1 MNPAQL
7 KQENNP
13 LVSIIIPAYNIA
25 EYIAETLDSV
35 FTQTF
40 TNYEVI
46 VINDGSPD
54 TIEFE
59 RALEKYRD
67 KIVYL
72 KQENKG
78 VGPARNTGIEHSKA
92 DLLAFLDGDD
102 IWLPTFLES
111 QVKLLQTN
119 NYDLVYCDAYLF
131 GDKYLG
137 TKTYMNGGSPSQG
150 EANFENLLL
159 YKCCVFMSGTIAKK
173 QTVSDVGMFNPKDIR
188 SQDFDLWLR
197 MAHAGAKIGYQRN
210 VLAKYRVRSNS
221 ISGNNIQRVQRE
233 IDVFNRIANTLDL
246 NENQQKIIDFQLE
259 QLAAEMEFQR
269 GKAFVIKEDF
279 AAAIKSFET
288 ANSYKHSKKLKLI
301 TLMLK
306 FSPRLLLKIYKSLRT
321 DEMPYMSK

>member
-1 MNPAQL
+1 MNPEHL

-13 LVSIIIPAYNIA
+13 LVGIIIPAYNIA

-35 FTQTF
+35 FAQTF

-59 RALEKYRD
+59 QALEKYRD

-78 VGPARNTGIEHSKA
+78 VGPARNTGIKHSKA

-102 IWLPTFLES
+102 IWLPNFLES
-111 QVKLLQTN
+111 QIKFLQTN

-137 TKTYMNGGSPSQG
+137 TKTYMNGGSPSEG

-173 QTVSDVGMFNPKDIR
+173 QTVIDVGMFNPKDIR
-188 SQDFDLWLR
+188 AQDFDLWLR
-197 MAHAGAKIGYQRN
+197 MAHAGAKIGYQRD

-221 ISGNNIQRVQRE
+221 VSGNNIQRVQRE
-233 IDVFNRIANTLDL
+233 IDVFNRIANTLKL
-246 NENQQKIIDFQLE
+246 TENQQKIIDFQLT

-288 ANSYKHSKKLKLI
+288 ANDYKHSKKLKII
-301 TLMLK
+301 TTLLK
-306 FSPRLLLKIYKSLRT
+306 ISPRLLLKVYKSLRA
-321 DEMPYMSK
+321 DEMRYLPK

>member
-1 MNPAQL
+1 MSPAQL

-13 LVSIIIPAYNIA
+13 LVSVIIPAYNIA

-40 TNYEVI
+40 VNYEVI

-59 RALEKYRD
+59 RVLEKYRD
-67 KIVYL
+67 RIIYL

-78 VGPARNTGIEHSKA
+78 VGPARNLGIEYSKA
-92 DLLAFLDGDD
+92 ELLAFLDGDD
-102 IWLPTFLES
+102 IWLPMFLES
-111 QVKLLQTN
+111 QVQFLQTN

-137 TKTYMNGGSPSQG
+137 TKTYMNGGSPSEG
-150 EANFENLLL
+150 EANFESLLL
-159 YKCCVFMSGTIAKK
+159 YKCCVMMSATIAKK
-173 QTVSDVGMFNPKDIR
+173 QSVVDVGMFNPEDIR
-188 SQDFDLWLR
+188 AQDFDLWLR
-197 MAHAGAKIGYQRN
+197 MAHAGAKIGYQRD

-221 ISGNNIQRVQRE
+221 ISGNNVQRVQRE
-233 IDVFNRIANTLDL
+233 IDVFNRIAKTLEL
-246 NENQQKIIDFQLE
+246 TENQQKIIAFQIE
-259 QLAAEMEFQR
+259 RLAAELEFQR

-288 ANSYKHSKKLKLI
+288 ANAYKYSVKLKLI

-306 FSPRLLLKIYKSLRT
+306 FSPRLLLKLYKSLRA
-321 DEMPYMSK
+321 DEMPYMPK

>member
-111 QVKLLQTN
+111 QVKFLQTN

-137 TKTYMNGGSPSQG
+137 TKTYMNGGSPSEG

-173 QTVSDVGMFNPKDIR
+173 QTVLNVGMFNPKDIR

-288 ANSYKHSKKLKLI
+288 ANAYKHSTKLKII

-306 FSPRLLLKIYKSLRT
+306 FSPRLLLKIYKSLRA